1 MSSTPRKKETGQAI
15 FACPVHSSNFGLLA
29 NFISEW
35 VSCQGAA
42 LTHNK
47 SYRKEGG
54 CVKISVTEGGKGD
67 KTQHIRI
74 RTGTTKPIFWGFKDR
89 EGQDVG

>member
-1 MSSTPRKKETGQAI
+1 MILAPAYISFRAHLPQVLSVFPALLLIKSNTNAI
-15 FACPVHSSNFGLLA
+15 RCQHS
-29 NFISEW
+29 
-35 VSCQGAA
+35 A